1 MQRSKVLFLSSVAP
15 ELLASLT
22 PLACFL
28 FFIHDGPLFINSS
41 SPLTSTLQ
49 GKLSS
54 QSRIDNAGSM
64 TTRFLDNYGLGP
76 YTIRVNHP
84 QTHIRI
90 RYGNNGVRRSICT
103 LAKQTLHLI

>member
-1 MQRSKVLFLSSVAP
+1 
-15 ELLASLT
+15 
-22 PLACFL
+22 
-28 FFIHDGPLFINSS
+28 
-41 SPLTSTLQ
+41 
-49 GKLSS
+49 
-54 QSRIDNAGSM
+54 M